1 MYHYPNIFLID
12 THTKGVGANH
22 NPHFARLPRI
32 LLTCLHL
39 WRKEGME
46 VIATESKGIEEVGDL
61 LGLFTASHINEGTP
75 LNTGEDMYQFPSFIL
90 CLSYHIG
97 EGSAVKALFEEATP
111 LLKE

>member
-1 MYHYPNIFLID
+1 MYHYPHIFFID

-32 LLTCLHL
+32 LLTCLDL
-39 WRKEGME
+39 WREQSVK
-46 VIATESKGIEEVGDL
+46 VIATKSKGIEEVGDL
-61 LGLFTASHINEGTP
+61 LGLFTASHINECTP